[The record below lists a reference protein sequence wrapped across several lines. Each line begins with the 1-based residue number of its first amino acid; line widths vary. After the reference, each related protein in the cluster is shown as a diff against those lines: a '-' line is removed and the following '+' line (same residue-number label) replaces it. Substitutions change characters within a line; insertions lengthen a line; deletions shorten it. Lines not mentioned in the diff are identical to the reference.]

1 MLYRLIHKILDP
13 LANAQED
20 LEGAAMKWSVSV
32 LRESGETERTEVA
45 DFELSAFFARISAI
59 EGKAS
64 VLSVER
70 VADIGDSALVKP
82 HGDDLV
88 QVLGKRRWC
97 VKRDPKD
104 DWWVEVDSDGSELPD
119 DWEYSREYGY
129 VYCSVG

>member
-1 MLYRLIHKILDP
+1 MLYGLIHKDP
-13 LANAQED
+13 LANAQEN

-32 LRESGETERTEVA
+32 LRESGETERAEVA
-45 DFELSAFFARISAI
+45 DFELSAFFTRISAA

-70 VADIGDSALVKP
+70 IADIGDSALVKP

-97 VKRDPKD
+97 VKGDPED
-104 DWWVEVDSDGSELPD
+104 DWWVEVDSNGSELPG